1 MQGEWKFVS
10 NLNAVD
16 SGLNDAGI
24 ETFSGDSQ
32 RANIRE
38 VIQNSID
45 QISDYARK
53 DNLPVVVE
61 FDYFTIDKENFYGY
75 EQFKDILGS
84 CKQCAEDDANVRK
97 FFEQAMSLM
106 DKPINVLRISDFNTT
121 GLVGAETGLKGTPW
135 HNLIKAQGSS
145 NKNMNSGGSFGI
157 GKSAPFA
164 CSNLRT
170 VFYASKVDDIYSYI
184 GVSRLISHQEG
195 DEMTIGTG
203 FYSDN
208 DKLMAIFE
216 PFSLNEYKR
225 TTNGT
230 DIYIMGY
237 EGDGDIKEL
246 LKEATLENFFIS
258 IHKGLLV
265 VKYKDIEINSGNLG
279 QYIAELDDEQYSEL
293 KTYYSMLVS
302 EPSPDDEDRKI
313 ITLDS
318 KEYGEKFGITD
329 GECTLLLFRGDNL
342 NRRILMTR
350 KPGMSLFEQTRISGS
365 ISFTGILL
373 ITGDKMNE
381 IFKNMEV
388 PAHDAWK
395 PDRCKVDKQMYQEAY
410 AQLRDYLRN
419 KVNEYFGQT
428 QEDTIPAYGMED
440 FFSGIELEDG
450 KKETS
455 VLDGDSNIT
464 VKRNKIDNKVK
475 DAIKGNKKG
484 IDDPDPI
491 PPIPWPPGP
500 GPRPKHKRKY
510 KFVNIKKRLV
520 IRDEANGE
528 YSLFFKT
535 NKTSK
540 HIKLD
545 LFGLAEKGTYDLS
558 MKDVTVQ
565 GIPNPKFEVID
576 NSVVID
582 NVQVGSN
589 IQIDFRIDFDRRCN
603 MGVNY
608 DED

>member
-203 FYSDN
+203 FYSDSGER
-208 DKLMAIFE
+208 MAIFE
-216 PFSLNEYKR
+216 AFSLN
-225 TTNGT
+225 
-230 DIYIMGY
+230 
-237 EGDGDIKEL
+237 
-246 LKEATLENFFIS
+246 
-258 IHKGLLV
+258 
-265 VKYKDIEINSGNLG
+265 
-279 QYIAELDDEQYSEL
+279 
-293 KTYYSMLVS
+293 
-302 EPSPDDEDRKI
+302 
-313 ITLDS
+313 
-318 KEYGEKFGITD
+318 
-329 GECTLLLFRGDNL
+329 
-342 NRRILMTR
+342 
-350 KPGMSLFEQTRISGS
+350 
-365 ISFTGILL
+365 
-373 ITGDKMNE
+373 
-381 IFKNMEV
+381 
-388 PAHDAWK
+388 
-395 PDRCKVDKQMYQEAY
+395 
-410 AQLRDYLRN
+410 
-419 KVNEYFGQT
+419 
-428 QEDTIPAYGMED
+428 
-440 FFSGIELEDG
+440 
-450 KKETS
+450 
-455 VLDGDSNIT
+455 
-464 VKRNKIDNKVK
+464 
-475 DAIKGNKKG
+475 
-484 IDDPDPI
+484 
-491 PPIPWPPGP
+491 
-500 GPRPKHKRKY
+500 
-510 KFVNIKKRLV
+510 
-520 IRDEANGE
+520 
-528 YSLFFKT
+528 
-535 NKTSK
+535 
-540 HIKLD
+540 
-545 LFGLAEKGTYDLS
+545 
-558 MKDVTVQ
+558 
-565 GIPNPKFEVID
+565 
-576 NSVVID
+576 
-582 NVQVGSN
+582 
-589 IQIDFRIDFDRRCN
+589 
-603 MGVNY
+603 
-608 DED
+608 